1 MKGRG
6 ERKDVEWIIVNEV
19 VIVCIKNS
27 FLKFRILLMKRIGY
41 FLECERGVNC
51 IF

>member
-6 ERKDVEWIIVNEV
+6 ERKDAEWIIANEV
-19 VIVCIKNS
+19 VIVCTKNS
-27 FLKFRILLMKRIGY
+27 SPKPRTLLMKRTGH

-51 IF
+51 TP

>member
-27 FLKFRILLMKRIGY
+27 FLKFRILLISNEKNRLFFGM
-41 FLECERGVNC
+41 
-51 IF
+51 